1 MTAAFNLSNSNC
13 DYCRINPRRAADLF
27 CCDGCALL
35 AQMEHKKLDPSSDQG
50 PSLEDQKLT
59 LDFGKQQ
66 GGLTAFYFQVD
77 PLACE
82 ACLQGLVRVR
92 EFYPA
97 IRDIEWDRNLS
108 SLKIL
113 FYHGQELPTQIYGFL
128 KSLKLNPKWLSRD
141 SLHKVRSV
149 HRQRI
154 LRIGLLA
161 ALAGNIMMFAVPT
174 YVGIAPEWKPLF
186 EHVQGLIFLPV
197 LLWGALPIYQSAI
210 SSFRLRQ
217 LSVDLPL
224 ALAFLSGSLLSYAS
238 LIQGN
243 GQIYFD
249 SLSGFLFLILLSRFL
264 MENSIANSLRAPT
277 LETLFDNPYFK
288 VRSCSNRASIT
299 SSFEDRQIGEI
310 QVGDLVQ
317 VPQGGRIPVD
327 GVLISEGVE
336 IDTSWLDG
344 ESLPRLRMK
353 GASVSAGAKVISA
366 NALIRVECEPLK
378 TDFAKLIGEVSK
390 VSEKLGTS
398 WEAKVGNW
406 LVLACFGL
414 ILFLMTQIGSLG
426 SSEVFKRSLALLI
439 VACPCAVSFAAPM
452 ARARASFIARKLG
465 FWIRDPKV
473 WDRLRD
479 PQKIAF
485 DKTGTL
491 TEGIL
496 KLSQDSPM
504 IDEHLKRIILSLEN
518 QSQHPIAEAL
528 RKAWG
533 QKELFE
539 VSNGREVVGQGV
551 EGSINGHFY
560 ELHRRAVTTGGAQ
573 LVLRRDHREVLEL
586 DMDDSGK
593 PEVLAALK
601 ELQKTRSLY
610 LLSGDT
616 TTRVHTFAR
625 KIGVPVS
632 HAWGGLTPQEKLK
645 VIQELA
651 PDVYV
656 GDGTN
661 DVLALR
667 SATVSVAPASAA
679 AEAKAAADLV
689 MMGSEVHRLG
699 VLFEIGAESRKVVQR
714 NLQISLIY
722 NVFAGAAAVFGMIN
736 PLVAAVLMPISS
748 LALGFS
754 TLMATRKLR
763 DIERSAQISTARN
776 P

>member
-1 MTAAFNLSNSNC
+1 
-13 DYCRINPRRAADLF
+13 
-27 CCDGCALL
+27 
-35 AQMEHKKLDPSSDQG
+35 MENKKSERQHQSPSS
-50 PSLEDQKLT
+50 EDQKLI

-113 FYHGQELPTQIYGFL
+113 FYQGQELPTQIYSFL
-128 KSLKLNPKWLSRD
+128 KNLKLNPKWLSRD
-141 SLHKVRSV
+141 SLQKERSL

-174 YVGIAPEWKPLF
+174 YVGIASEWKPLF
-186 EHVQGLIFLPV
+186 EQIQALIFLPV
-197 LLWGALPIYQSAI
+197 LFWGAYPIYQAAL

-224 ALAFLSGSLLSYAS
+224 AVAFLSGSLLSYAS
-238 LIQGN
+238 LIQGS

-264 MENSIANSLRAPT
+264 LENSIARNLRAPT
-277 LETLFDNPYFK
+277 LETLFDPPFFK
-288 VRSCSNRASIT
+288 VLSNPTLALSAAV
-299 SSFEDRQIGEI
+299 FEDRQIGEI
-310 QVGDLVQ
+310 KLGDVVQ
-317 VPQGGRIPVD
+317 IPRGGRIPVD
-327 GVLISEGVE
+327 GVLLSDVVE
-336 IDTSWLDG
+336 VDTSWLDG
-344 ESLPRLRMK
+344 ESVPRLRMK
-353 GASVSAGAKVISA
+353 GASLSAGAKVISES
-366 NALIRVECEPLK
+366 ALVQVEIEPLK
-378 TDFAKLIGEVSK
+378 TEFAKLIGEVSK

-398 WEAKVGNW
+398 WEAKVGSW
-406 LVLACFGL
+406 LVLSCFGL
-414 ILFLMTQIGSLG
+414 ILWLMSQIGSLG
-426 SSEVFKRSLALLI
+426 STEVIQRSLALLI

-465 FWIRDPKV
+465 FWIRDPKI

-479 PQKIAF
+479 PRKIAF

-491 TEGIL
+491 TEGVL

-504 IDEHLKRIILSLEN
+504 IAEHLKRIILSLEN
-518 QSQHPIAEAL
+518 KSQHPIAESL

-533 QKELFE
+533 KKELFE
-539 VSNGREVVGQGV
+539 VIDGREVLGLGV

-560 ELHRRAVTTGGAQ
+560 ELHRSTATTGGAQ
-573 LVLRRDHREVLEL
+573 LVLKRDHQEVLEL
-586 DMDDSGK
+586 DLEDSGK
-593 PEVLAALK
+593 PEVLAALR
-601 ELQKTRSLY
+601 ELQKTHTLH

-616 TTRVHTFAR
+616 TARVHTFAR

-645 VIQELA
+645 VIQEVA

-667 SATVSVAPASAA
+667 SAPVSVAPASAA
-679 AEAKAAADLV
+679 AEAKAAADVV

-699 VLFEIGAESRKVVQR
+699 VLFEIGAESRKVVRR
-714 NLQISLIY
+714 NLQISLFY
-722 NVFAGAAAVFGMIN
+722 NLVAGGAALAGFVN

-748 LALGFS
+748 LALGLS
-754 TLMATRKLR
+754 TLLATKRLR
-763 DIERSAQISTARN
+763 SIDQNSGS
-776 P
+776 PS